1 MVVEVFVVIA
11 RYRVEPENQE
21 RVRQLLVPL
30 AAASREEAGNRG
42 YEVLNDLEDPA
53 EFRIIEHYVD
63 RAAFDAHMTSEHYHE
78 FGVHRIRPLLADR
91 QFATYEAVPGT

>member
-1 MVVEVFVVIA
+1 MFVVIA
-11 RYRVEPENQE
+11 RYRVDPANQE

-30 AAASREEAGNRG
+30 AAASREEPGNRG

-63 RAAFDAHMTSEHYHE
+63 RAAFDAHMASTHYE
-78 FGVHRIRPLLADR
+78 KFGVQGIRPLLADR

>member
-1 MVVEVFVVIA
+1 MFVVIA
-11 RYRVEPENQE
+11 RYRVAPENQE

-30 AAASREEAGNRG
+30 AAASRDEPGNRG

-53 EFRIIEHYVD
+53 EFRIVEHYVD
-63 RAAFDAHMTSEHYHE
+63 RVAFDAHMNSDHYHE
-78 FGVHRIRPLLADR
+78 IGVHRIRPLLSDR